1 MKRVNKKRFCS
12 RVVFKLYPP
21 KAINRCETMAGLL
34 TYFRVL
40 NAFPKPIFELLSEA
54 SASLVGKQ
62 ERVLVAKGDL
72 FST

>member
-1 MKRVNKKRFCS
+1 MKRVNNKDFVRESFS
-12 RVVFKLYPP
+12 SFISP
-21 KAINRCETMAGLL
+21 KAINNCETVAGLL

>member
-1 MKRVNKKRFCS
+1 
-12 RVVFKLYPP
+12 
-21 KAINRCETMAGLL
+21 MAGLL

-40 NAFPKPIFELLSEA
+40 NAFPKPVFELFSEA
-54 SASLVGKQ
+54 SASLEGKQ

>member
-1 MKRVNKKRFCS
+1 MLILPRSSQGVKMHVR
-12 RVVFKLYPP
+12 
-21 KAINRCETMAGLL
+21 AGLL

-40 NAFPKPIFELLSEA
+40 NAFPKPVFELLSEA